1 MFLIANYMELRKIKL
16 QELEMI
22 LEEMEKIAVQ
32 LNAPVFEL
40 EADSADDPFK
50 ILVYTMLS
58 ARTKDTTTIRVAK
71 NLFLKFPNA
80 KEIANAEVEELEKIL
95 YGVGFYRT
103 KAKNLKNLSLQVLEN
118 GIPKTI
124 EEMTKLSG
132 VGRKTGNITL
142 ARIYGK
148 SVVGVDVHVH
158 RIANRIGWIKT
169 KKPFE
174 SETQLSQIVEE
185 RYLSKINRI
194 FVAYGQVKCKAK
206 NPECETCPINKICKK
221 IGV

>member
-1 MFLIANYMELRKIKL
+1 MELKKIEL
-16 QELEMI
+16 QELQMI
-22 LEEMEKIAVQ
+22 LEEMEKIAVK

-40 EADSADDPFK
+40 ERDSANDPFK

-58 ARTKDTTTIRVAK
+58 SRTKDKTTIKVAK

-80 KEIANAEVEELEKIL
+80 REIANAEVGELEKIL

-103 KAKNLKNLSLQVLEN
+103 KAKNLKKLSLQVLEKE
-118 GIPKTI
+118 IPKTI

-132 VGRKTGNITL
+132 VGRKTGNIVL
-142 ARIYGK
+142 ARIYGN
-148 SVVGVDVHVH
+148 STIGVDVHVH

-174 SETQLSQIVEE
+174 SEVKLTKIIPEE
-185 RYLSKINRI
+185 YLSKINRI

-206 NPECETCPINKICKK
+206 NPECVSCPINKICKK